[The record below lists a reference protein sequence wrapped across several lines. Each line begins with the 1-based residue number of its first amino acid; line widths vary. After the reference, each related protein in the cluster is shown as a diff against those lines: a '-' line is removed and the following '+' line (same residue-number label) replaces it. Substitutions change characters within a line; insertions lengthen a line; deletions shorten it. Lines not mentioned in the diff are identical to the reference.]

1 MVQEYVSVSVSVI
14 IPVTVIKSMTV
25 FCSCA
30 QAHKMKMMKFS
41 VSPVVKVA
49 VQPRD
54 PNSLPKLVEGL
65 KRLSKS
71 DPMVQCTI
79 EQSGEHIVAG
89 AGELHLEICLKDL
102 EEEHACIPLKV
113 NNTDSFPVISVK
125 IKVIETAG
133 L

>member
-1 MVQEYVSVSVSVI
+1 
-14 IPVTVIKSMTV
+14 
-25 FCSCA
+25 
-30 QAHKMKMMKFS
+30 MKMMKFS

-49 VQPRD
+49 VKPRD
-54 PNSLPKLVEGL
+54 PSDLPKLVEGL
-65 KRLSKS
+65 VRLSKS

-113 NNTDSFPVISVK
+113 KNTDSFPVI
-125 IKVIETAG
+125 
-133 L
+133 